1 MIIKHSRGS
10 YEIKPY
16 PLTALLQDLPSEA
29 FVLTDA
35 HVMPLVENGLA
46 DLPTLVLEPGE
57 GNKTLDVYARC
68 LSWLAQNRA
77 SRKATLVALGGGVI
91 GDLGGFVAATYMRGI
106 RFIQI
111 PTTLLAQVDSSVG
124 GKVGVDMAEG
134 KNLVGAFHAP
144 AEVRLCLE
152 ILRNLPP
159 RQFANGMAEVWKY
172 GAIQDA
178 ALFDDLSAN
187 VLTPQDP
194 RLSTIVQRCIALK
207 AEVVEADEFETTGLR
222 AILNF
227 GHTIGHAIE
236 SLTGYGPVL
245 HGEAIAIGML
255 LEARLGARLG
265 ITPPDAE
272 ARLRTAFR
280 ATGLPIE
287 HPITRDSESMIA
299 AMRKDKKASRQGLAF
314 SLLTRIG
321 ECKLVEGVDE
331 REVRATLES
340 A

>member
-1 MIIKHSRGS
+1 MTIKHSRGS

-16 PLTALLQDLPSEA
+16 PLTELLQDLPSEA

-35 HVMPLVENGLA
+35 NVQHIVADALR
-46 DLPTLVLEPGE
+46 DLPALVLEPGE
-57 GNKTLDVYARC
+57 GNKSLEVYARC
-68 LSWLAQNRA
+68 LSWLAQNRVT
-77 SRKATLVALGGGVI
+77 RKATLVALGGGVI
-91 GDLGGFVAATYMRGI
+91 GDLGGFVAASYMRGI

-124 GKVGVDMAEG
+124 GKVGIDLEEG

-144 AEVRLCLE
+144 AEVRLCLD
-152 ILRNLPP
+152 ILANLPS

-178 ALFDDLSAN
+178 GLFEELSRTP
-187 VLTPQDP
+187 LTPEDP
-194 RLSTIVQRCIALK
+194 RLGAIVERCIALK

-245 HGEAIAIGML
+245 HGEAISIGMV

-265 ITPPDAE
+265 ITPPDVE
-272 ARLRTAFR
+272 DRLKAQFER
-280 ATGLPIE
+280 TGLPTD
-287 HPITRDSESMIA
+287 HPITEDSQSMIA

-321 ECKLVEGVDE
+321 ECKLIEGVDE
-331 REVRATLES
+331 RVVRETLES